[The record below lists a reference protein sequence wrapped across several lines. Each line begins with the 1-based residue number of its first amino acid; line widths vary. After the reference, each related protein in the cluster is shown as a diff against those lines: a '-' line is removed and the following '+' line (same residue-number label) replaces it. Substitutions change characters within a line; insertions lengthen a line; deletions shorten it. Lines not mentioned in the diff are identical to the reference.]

1 MRNYL
6 IPNLIYF
13 ELTVNIYQFCL
24 WFHSRKQTKEKESKP
39 KKKEHVDRICVGLP
53 MQEMTKTLLCSFP
66 SPDQNVMSGFDSFI
80 DTCIF
85 FSGSLTLCSV
95 CLFPLS
101 LQCTLHLFL
110 EVHVTS
116 FFLNGLDCLPHVS
129 CTLHLILIQ
138 NISSIA

>member
-66 SPDQNVMSGFDSFI
+66 SPDQNVMSGFDSFT

-85 FSGSLTLCSV
+85 FQDHLRCVRFACFLYPYNARCIS
-95 CLFPLS
+95 FWK
-101 LQCTLHLFL
+101 CTLHL
-110 EVHVTS
+110 

-138 NISSIA
+138 NISSIT